1 MSTKKTEERKEVN
14 PKETEVWTVHANNP
28 RKHELNRACI
38 TTRHP
43 CSNNKSRPN
52 NITERQKDRLWAWLP
67 RVVARFDRERWRRQL
82 LSRFVSGRCVATED
96 RVAFESVTC
105 AACTERA
112 DFRRVL
118 LVHADYNPAHCSR
131 WDRLEPRRIR
141 SWTMIVFRE
150 SGRNGNIRGEEDCW
164 LYRSR
169 RVFEN
174 ACRSIL
180 ERL

>member
-1 MSTKKTEERKEVN
+1 M
-14 PKETEVWTVHANNP
+14 HANNP
-28 RKHELNRACI
+28 RKYELNRACI

-43 CSNNKSRPN
+43 CSNNKSSTQQHYRA
-52 NITERQKDRLWAWLP
+52 TKGSTWAWLP

-105 AACTERA
+105 AARTERV

-164 LYRSR
+164 LDRSP
-169 RVFEN
+169 RVLEN
-174 ACRSIL
+174 ECRSIL